1 MRIKTILC
9 GTHRMFIDGLSVALK
24 KDDCFELL
32 ALCSSE
38 DEIIDFLKF
47 NTVDI
52 VLLSIDNEPKTSF
65 EKCIQIL
72 KISQETKIL
81 ILSISDDES
90 LIISALEAGANGI
103 IQKKASLEELIIASK
118 AIHLGVN
125 YFPSKYNIY
134 KNFNLKERELFFF
147 QSNENIK
154 KLSDREL
161 EIVQLILQEMSNKEI
176 SSKLF
181 LSVHTVNNHRK
192 NIFKK
197 LNVNNVVSLT
207 KLFLRN

>member
-1 MRIKTILC
+1 
-9 GTHRMFIDGLSVALK
+9 MFIDGLSVALK

-38 DEIIDFLKF
+38 DEIIDFLKI
-47 NTVDI
+47 NAVDI
-52 VLLSIDNEPKTSF
+52 VLMSIDNESNISF
-65 EKCIQIL
+65 ENCIQIL
-72 KISQETKIL
+72 KIAPDTKIL

-90 LIISALEAGANGI
+90 LIMSALEAGVNGI
-103 IQKKASLEELIIASK
+103 IQKKASLEELIIAAK
-118 AIHLGVN
+118 TIHLGVN

-134 KNFNLKERELFFF
+134 KNLNSTERELSFF
-147 QSNENIK
+147 QSNEKIK

-161 EIVQLILQEMSNKEI
+161 EIVHLILQEMSNKEI

-181 LSVHTVNNHRK
+181 ISVHTVNNHRK